1 VQFTERICFECLH
14 GGRGLTCMLTGTVTT
29 EIGLDAQ
36 YWGAGIARPVHD
48 RLQGS

>member
-1 VQFTERICFECLH
+1 
-14 GGRGLTCMLTGTVTT
+14 MLTGTVTA

-48 RLQGS
+48 RLQGSWSEPWAAFPARWCW